1 VQAENEAQTSKVCP
15 CNNPER
21 PGEGG
26 GFYVLAIRQQET
38 VLIAGPFETHEEAI
52 APRCGCLAT
61 RMGRRPAPRRDM
73 DLRANEESSI
83 PAWALERATGDRK
96 DVRLPQRSGS
106 IVATFEG
113 PSFRAVAALEG

>member
-52 APRCGCLAT
+52 ARVADAWQLGWEDDPLQDAT
-61 RMGRRPAPRRDM
+61 WTSGRTKSPPFPPG
-73 DLRANEESSI
+73 LWNE
-83 PAWALERATGDRK
+83 
-96 DVRLPQRSGS
+96 RLGIGR
-106 IVATFEG
+106 T
-113 PSFRAVAALEG
+113 